1 MQRLRYFKSVSICTY
16 KDIRLG
22 ITMVDRFIAHIREVD
37 GQLQS
42 LSQHLWG
49 TAELAERFASK
60 IGLGQQGKI
69 VGLLHDMGKASI
81 EFLNYIKSANQMI
94 NSDEYDYL
102 DPQVNKGRIDH
113 SSAGAQ
119 LIHEYFKDKAV
130 NKMQTSQ
137 LLSLVIASH
146 HSGLIDCL
154 DPSGNDIFTKRMKKP
169 DESTHLTECKANMGD
184 LLGHDVL
191 EVLSEKT
198 LESINE
204 KINSLKNKENSWE
217 LFLFKVGML
226 TRFLFSCL
234 IDADR
239 INTADFQFPWQ
250 SEGRY
255 LKGFEAWDE
264 LVSRLDDYLETLQK
278 VSLPKS
284 EQAKKI
290 NIIRQ
295 RISNSCSI
303 FSDKPRGI
311 YKLSVPTGTGKT
323 LSSLRF
329 ALKHAKTHNMDR
341 IVYVIPFT
349 SIIDQNA
356 KIARE
361 ILEKDRKNGLKLGK
375 VVLEHH
381 SNLTPE
387 EETSHQKLL
396 AENWDAPIVFT
407 TMVKFLDSIY
417 ARGTR
422 DSRRMHN
429 LANSVIIFDEVQT
442 LPVKCV
448 QLFNVAVNFLVDECG
463 STAVLCTATQPLL
476 DRIQPED
483 RSLKIKPGN
492 EMISD
497 LSQIFEGLKR
507 VKFCDKRKAEGW
519 SEREIA
525 SLVREEL
532 DLTGSV
538 LVIVNTKKGALRLF
552 QELKGHVD
560 GLLVHL
566 STNMCPEHRMNVLE
580 NMKSH
585 LNDKKRVVCVSTQ
598 LIEAGIDIDFGSVI
612 RYLAGL
618 DSLAQAAGR
627 CNRNGKMV
635 SLGRFF
641 VINPTEEKLGNLKS
655 IAKGRDIS
663 QRVLDE
669 FKRDKE
675 QFDNDILGPKAMERY
690 YRYFFY
696 DRREEMS
703 YNVGNN
709 SIIERGDNLFDLLST
724 NSLSLQEY
732 RRVNGSF
739 PNLLLRQSFMSASKS
754 FNVIDS
760 NMHGVIVPYG
770 EGSEIIDNL
779 CGSPNIE
786 TEYRLLKAA
795 QRYSIE
801 LFDNEFQNLRR
812 KNVIHEIQEGA
823 GIFYAGK
830 SYYDPDH
837 GLDGDSTG
845 DMPFYNA

>member
-1 MQRLRYFKSVSICTY
+1 V
-16 KDIRLG
+16 
-22 ITMVDRFIAHIREVD
+22 VDKFIAHIRELD
-37 GQLQS
+37 GQWQS
-42 LSQHLWG
+42 LSQHLLG
-49 TAELAERFASK
+49 TAELAESFASK
-60 IGLGQQGKI
+60 IGLGQQVKI
-69 VGLLHDMGKASI
+69 VGLLHDIGKASN
-81 EFLNYIKSANQMI
+81 EFLNYIKSANQLI
-94 NSDEYDYL
+94 NSDDYDFL
-102 DPQVNKGRIDH
+102 DPQANKGRIDH

-119 LIHEYFKDKAV
+119 LIYEFFKDREV
-130 NKMQTSQ
+130 NKIQASQ
-137 LLSLVIASH
+137 LLSLLIASH

-154 DPSGNDIFTKRMKKP
+154 DASGNDIFTKRMKKP
-169 DESTHLTECKANMGD
+169 DESTRLTECKANMRE
-184 LLGHDVL
+184 LLGHDIQ
-191 EVLSEKT
+191 EVLSDSS
-198 LESINE
+198 LQGLNE
-204 KINSLKNKENSWE
+204 KINSLISNKNSQE
-217 LFLFKVGML
+217 LSLFKVGML

-250 SEGRY
+250 SEKRY
-255 LKGFEAWDE
+255 LGGFEFWDE
-264 LVSRLDDYLETLQK
+264 LASRLEDHLGTLEK
-278 VSLPKS
+278 VASPDS
-284 EQAKKI
+284 EQANKI
-290 NIIRQ
+290 NTIRK

-303 FSDKPRGI
+303 FSNKAKGI

-329 ALKHAKTHNMDR
+329 AVKHAKTHRMDR
-341 IVYVIPFT
+341 IVYVIPYT

-356 KIARE
+356 KIVRE
-361 ILEKDRKNGLKLGK
+361 ILVKDRKNGLKLGDF
-375 VVLEHH
+375 VLEHH

-387 EETSHQKLL
+387 EENSHQKLL

-417 ARGTR
+417 GRGTR

-442 LPVKCV
+442 LPIKCV

-476 DRIQPED
+476 DGIQPEE

-492 EMISD
+492 EMVSD
-497 LSQIFEGLKR
+497 LPQIFKDLKR
-507 VKFCDKRKAEGW
+507 VKFCDERKAKGW
-519 SEREIA
+519 SEQETA
-525 SLVREEL
+525 FLVKKEL

-552 QELKGHVD
+552 QELKGNVV

-566 STNMCPEHRMNVLE
+566 STNMCPAHRINVLE
-580 NMKSH
+580 NMKSQ
-585 LNDKKRVVCVSTQ
+585 LRNKKRVVCISTQ
-598 LIEAGIDIDFGSVI
+598 IIEAGIDIDFGTVI

-635 SLGRFF
+635 LLGRFI
-641 VINPTEEKLGNLKS
+641 VINPKEEKLENLKS

-669 FKRDKE
+669 FKRDKN

-690 YRYFFY
+690 YRYFFF
-696 DRREEMS
+696 DRRGEMC
-703 YNVGNN
+703 YNVGKN
-709 SIIERGDNLFDLLST
+709 SIIDRDGNLFDLLST

-732 RRVNGSF
+732 KRVNRSS
-739 PNLLLRQSFMSASKS
+739 PNLLLRQSFMSASKL

-770 EGSEIIDNL
+770 EGSEIIDKL
-779 CGSPNIE
+779 CGSTNIE
-786 TEYRLLKAA
+786 MEYRLLKSA

-812 KNVIHEIQEGA
+812 RNVIHEIQEGT

-830 SYYDPDH
+830 FYYDPDH
-837 GLDGDSTG
+837 GFNGDFTG

>member
-1 MQRLRYFKSVSICTY
+1 
-16 KDIRLG
+16 
-22 ITMVDRFIAHIREVD
+22 MVDKFIAHIRELD
-37 GQLQS
+37 GQWQS
-42 LSQHLWG
+42 LSQHLLC

-60 IGLGQQGKI
+60 IGLGEQGKI
-69 VGLLHDMGKASI
+69 VGLLHDIGKASI

-94 NSDEYDYL
+94 NSDEYDFL
-102 DPQVNKGRIDH
+102 DPQANKGRIDH

-119 LIHEYFKDKAV
+119 LIYEYFKGKEV
-130 NKMQTSQ
+130 NKMQASQ
-137 LLSLVIASH
+137 VLSLVIASH

-169 DESTHLTECKANMGD
+169 DESTHLSECKANMREI
-184 LLGHDVL
+184 LGHDVQ
-191 EVLSEKT
+191 EVLSDRA
-198 LESINE
+198 LESLNE
-204 KINSLKNKENSWE
+204 KINSLISNKNSVE
-217 LFLFKVGML
+217 LSLFKVGML

-239 INTADFQFPWQ
+239 INTADFQFPWE
-250 SEGRY
+250 SEERY
-255 LKGFEAWDE
+255 LNGFEAWDE
-264 LVSRLDDYLETLQK
+264 LSSRLEDYLETLEK
-278 VSLPKS
+278 ETPPKS
-284 EQAKKI
+284 EQANKI

-303 FSDKPRGI
+303 FSDKERGI

-329 ALKHAKTHNMDR
+329 AVKHAKTHSMDR
-341 IVYVIPFT
+341 IVYVIPYT

-356 KIARE
+356 KIVRE
-361 ILEKDRKNGLKLGK
+361 ILEKDRKNGLKLGE

-407 TMVKFLDSIY
+407 TMVKFLDSIFG
-417 ARGTR
+417 RGTR

-476 DRIQPED
+476 DGIQPDE
-483 RSLKIKPGN
+483 RSLKIRPGN
-492 EMISD
+492 EMVPD
-497 LSQIFEGLKR
+497 LPQIFKDLKR
-507 VKFCDKRKAEGW
+507 VKFCDERKAEGW
-519 SEREIA
+519 SERETA
-525 SLVREEL
+525 FLVKEEL

-552 QELKGHVD
+552 QELKDNVG
-560 GLLVHL
+560 GLLLHL
-566 STNMCPEHRMNVLE
+566 STNMCPAHRINVLE
-580 NMKSH
+580 NMRSR
-585 LNDKKRVVCVSTQ
+585 LRDKKRVVCISTQ
-598 LIEAGIDIDFGSVI
+598 VIEAGIDIDFGSVI

-627 CNRNGKMV
+627 CNRNGKMA
-635 SLGRFF
+635 SLGRFI
-641 VINPTEEKLGNLKS
+641 VINPKEERLENLKT
-655 IAKGRDIS
+655 IVKGRAIS
-663 QRVLDE
+663 ERVLDE
-669 FKRDKE
+669 FKRDKK

-690 YRYFFY
+690 YRYFFF
-696 DRREEMS
+696 DRRGEMC
-703 YNVGNN
+703 YNVGKN
-709 SIIERGDNLFDLLST
+709 SIIERDGNLFDLLST

-732 RRVNGSF
+732 RRINKSS
-739 PNLLLRQSFMSASKS
+739 PNLLLRQSFMSASKL

-760 NMHGVIVPYG
+760 NIHGVIVPYG
-770 EGSEIIDNL
+770 EGAEIIDKL
-779 CGSPNIE
+779 CGSPNIDI
-786 TEYRLLKAA
+786 EYRLLKSA

-801 LFDNEFQNLRR
+801 LFDNEFQNLRKR
-812 KNVIHEIQEGA
+812 DVIHEIQEGS

-830 SYYDPDH
+830 FYYDLDH
-837 GLDGDSTG
+837 GFDGDFSG
-845 DMPFYNA
+845 EMPFYNA

>member
-1 MQRLRYFKSVSICTY
+1 
-16 KDIRLG
+16 
-22 ITMVDRFIAHIREVD
+22 MVEKFIAHIREAD
-37 GQLQS
+37 GELQS

-60 IGLGQQGKI
+60 IGLGQQGKT

-81 EFLNYIKSANQMI
+81 EFLNYIKSANRMI
-94 NSDEYDYL
+94 DSDEYDYL
-102 DPQVNKGRIDH
+102 DPQMNKGKIDH

-119 LIHEYFKDKAV
+119 LIHEYFKDKTV
-130 NKMQTSQ
+130 NRMQTSQ
-137 LLSLVIASH
+137 LLSVVIASH

-154 DPSGNDIFTKRMKKP
+154 DASGTDNFTNRMKKS
-169 DESTHLTECKANMGD
+169 DESTRLTECKANMRNLLD
-184 LLGHDVL
+184 LDFL

-198 LESINE
+198 LESLNE
-204 KINSLKNKENSWE
+204 KINSLKSKENSIE

-250 SEGRY
+250 SERRY
-255 LKGFEAWDE
+255 LKGFEDWDE
-264 LVSRLDDYLETLQK
+264 LVFRLEGYLETLEK
-278 VSLPKS
+278 ASTPKND
-284 EQAKKI
+284 QAKKI
-290 NIIRQ
+290 DIIRQ

-303 FSDKPRGI
+303 FSEKPRGI

-361 ILEKDRKNGLKLGK
+361 ILEKDRNTELTLGK
-375 VVLEHH
+375 IVLEHH

-417 ARGTR
+417 GRGTR
-422 DSRRMHN
+422 DTRRMHN

-476 DRIQPED
+476 DRIIPEE
-483 RSLKIKPGN
+483 RSLKIKPEN
-492 EMISD
+492 EMVSN
-497 LSQIFEGLKR
+497 LPQIFEDLKR
-507 VKFCDKRKAEGW
+507 VEFYDKRKAEGW
-519 SEREIA
+519 TENEIS
-525 SLVREEL
+525 SLIREEL
-532 DLTGSV
+532 NSTGSV
-538 LVIVNTKKGALRLF
+538 LVIVNTKKSALRLF
-552 QELKGHVD
+552 QELKGNID

-580 NMKSH
+580 DMKRH
-585 LNDKKRVVCVSTQ
+585 LNDNKRVVCVSTQ

-641 VINPTEEKLGNLKS
+641 VINSKEEKLGNLKS
-655 IAKGRDIS
+655 IVKGRDTS

-669 FKRDKE
+669 FERDEK

-696 DRREEMS
+696 DRRDEMS
-703 YNVGNN
+703 YKVGNN
-709 SIIERGDNLFDLLST
+709 SIIGRDDNLFDLLST
-724 NSLSLQEY
+724 NVHSVQEY
-732 RRVNGSF
+732 KRVNKSA
-739 PNLLLRQSFMSASKS
+739 PNLLLRQSFMTASKS

-760 NMHGVIVPYG
+760 NMRGVIVPY
-770 EGSEIIDNL
+770 EKGSELIDKL

-786 TEYRLLKAA
+786 TEYQLLKAA

-801 LFDNEFQNLRR
+801 LFDNEFQNLRKR
-812 KNVIHEIQEGA
+812 NVIHEIQEGA
-823 GIFYAGK
+823 GIFYVGK
-830 SYYDPDH
+830 FYYDPYH
-837 GLDGDSTG
+837 GLNGETTG
-845 DMPFYNA
+845 EMPFYNA